1 MAGESVKVLI
11 DIAVKGREHVK
22 GAVSDIKEIDNTAK
36 GATGGIGGLSR
47 GLVAAT
53 GVIVGAAVAA
63 KQLYGA
69 LKEGAQ
75 LQTVTQRFDK
85 LSDSIGTTADTMLS
99 KLRSATQGMIS
110 DMDLMSSASQ
120 IMSLKLA
127 DSEDQVV
134 RLATVAGTL
143 NWDMQQVILTFANM
157 STMRLDALGLSVE
170 EVKSK
175 AKELEA
181 AGMSAQ
187 EAFKEAVILA
197 GEARLDVGGV
207 SDAEKAF
214 KQWEAAIANVRN
226 ELLQVSIELAD
237 QIGLIDA
244 LSAAA
249 SRMSFNQMIREAEKA
264 GQITKA
270 QVGELQILVGTHGE
284 AAALI
289 ALEQMKV
296 QAALGQTGDSLTVN
310 IEGYRMWSGAVQTAA
325 NIAEQ
330 AMTGASNSI
339 IADVMAADAVLMQT
353 VNNWQNNQA
362 LALGNRQQWRA
373 RASQNRARQADAQGP
388 FAHLREG
395 AQQAT
400 TAVGGYTAAVDEAAA
415 AHQRMGDTF
424 SSFVDQMKAREEAM
438 AKGGD
443 MTAFDDMIIGA
454 DGLVNINAANKALY
468 EQAKAAGA
476 SAGELALLGVAT
488 GQLTEEQAKAALKA
502 AILMEKIKQLAA
514 SVVSGDISIGDAVGG
529 LGDFG
534 AQLNEGAITGAA
546 GGIEGL
552 AQAAQAF
559 ATGEYEATMQADGT
573 QAFGV
578 FGSMEEWLKR
588 VTGTFHTNIV
598 VTTTGAAVEE
608 ETEPRGG
615 RSIPVAPP
623 ITESS
628 TERSRNRADV
638 ISGRSGGATYN
649 VSVTNYIDGKES
661 GRASLD
667 DVTADKTRAALMSL
681 GLGLR

>member
-207 SDAEKAF
+207 SESEKSF
-214 KQWEAAIANVRN
+214 KQLEAAIANTKN
-226 ELLQVSIELAD
+226 ELSLLLIEFAEST
-237 QIGLIDA
+237 GLINA
-244 LSAAA
+244 MSEAA
-249 SRMSFNQMIREAEKA
+249 SRLSFERGLREAVEA
-264 GQITKA
+264 
-270 QVGELQILVGTHGE
+270 GELTNAQFRTLIATMRDSGV
-284 AAALI
+284 AAA
-289 ALEQMKV
+289 EFQM
-296 QAALGQTGDSLTVN
+296 QQMASANSLSAMDGGLVAN
-310 IEGYRMWSGAVQTAA
+310 IESYRMWSGAVQTAA

-353 VNNWQNNQA
+353 VNNWQANQA
-362 LALGNRQQWRA
+362 MALNNRQGWRA
-373 RASQNRARQADAQGP
+373 RAAQNRARQADAAGP

-623 ITESS
+623 ITESN

>member
-22 GAVSDIKEIDNTAK
+22 GAVSDIKEIDSTAK
-36 GATGGIGGLSR
+36 GATGGIGGLAR

-63 KQLYGA
+63 KQLYSA

-127 DSEDQVV
+127 TSEDQVV
-134 RLATVAGTL
+134 RLATVAGKL
-143 NWDMQQVILTFANM
+143 NWDMSQVVLTFANM

-170 EVKSK
+170 DVRKK
-175 AKELEA
+175 ADELKA
-181 AGMSAQ
+181 SGMSAEQ
-187 EAFKEAVILA
+187 AFKEAVILA

-207 SDAEKAF
+207 SESEKSF
-214 KQWEAAIANVRN
+214 KQLEAAIANTKN
-226 ELLQVSIELAD
+226 EMSLLLIEFAEST
-237 QIGLIDA
+237 GLINA
-244 LSAAA
+244 MSEAA
-249 SRMSFNQMIREAEKA
+249 SRLSFERGLREAVQA
-264 GQITKA
+264 
-270 QVGELQILVGTHGE
+270 GELTNEQFRTLIATMRDSGV
-284 AAALI
+284 AAA
-289 ALEQMKV
+289 EFQM
-296 QAALGQTGDSLTVN
+296 QQMASADSLSAMDGGLVAN
-310 IEGYRMWSGAVQTAA
+310 IESYRMWSGAVQTAA

-373 RASQNRARQADAQGP
+373 RAAQNRARQADAAGP

-400 TAVGGYTAAVDEAAA
+400 TAAYGYAAA
-415 AHQRMGDTF
+415 IDTVAQSHDRMVSAFET
-424 SSFVDQMKAREEAM
+424 EAGQDM
-438 AKGGD
+438 AAG
-443 MTAFDDMIIGA
+443 FIGA
-454 DGLVNINAANKALY
+454 DGLVNIEAANKALY